1 MPNVSHAL
9 LSQAESPNALDLAHL
24 LHAHP
29 LHLLRRRLDLKNRC
43 CPRLQCEKE
52 GEAIQG
58 RRRQKNPCDCHLLDS
73 TIQNMTVHYR
83 SNQREC
89 LLHGKSL
96 AERKEL
102 KRQITRIKTGEP
114 VRSSTGSAHSKSST
128 SRPLPGER
136 PPTVV
141 NETDQVDEEQEV
153 QEDQMGENEEQQ
165 EQEESNAKSKFS
177 VKLGLT
183 KTVKSDAMGERIV
196 DAVLR
201 FNEIT
206 YHGLKLLSVY
216 TIMLGKTLPPFDRP
230 DGKRLIRQC
239 FYAVSV
245 TTRQTVPATPDRK
258 WPSRE
263 ALNQS
268 LTYHTTTVMADI
280 RRHIVV
286 HLVSRIT
293 KYARIKLTHILGSS
307 PSNVSLDPRD
317 VKELAQRLTKRLVYN
332 EKQAWVIAK
341 NKNEDPPPIPAWARP
356 SDVLLS
362 THKELA
368 TAVSQVFDSVVHRVE
383 GSENP
388 WLKRYYPLHRFLLR
402 EMEELNGTVDNNI
415 GGDGSEEPI
424 RIAESAPRIHHAWA
438 RRKVT
443 KICGRHPEVF
453 VSRRSRR
460 RATMA
465 LLKAVT
471 NRLTLEANSEGS
483 SRGNRSCKRRG
494 ILPESI
500 MTEVKT
506 KAAKTIRKLEGS
518 FCLKGTGKPTGQ
530 DRSRLWTLLPQPSL
544 RRRHMLLDTTTLVE
558 LYKIIDC
565 RRALEYETARLAARK
580 KIWAQVFHLE
590 RVKGVDFSERPLQGK
605 RREFTNIIST
615 DGEACSFI
623 CRRPKAGATGKAD
636 PPSPR
641 SVCFDEEVVFRSID
655 PGESDVI
662 SGYIP
667 RMTFDPNDR
676 HRLSPS
682 QPDIDQQRMP
692 ATSSPHQQR
701 KEKAKMGKETTF
713 GMSGKEWRHLAG
725 HNFTDQW
732 RDAWKKEVAA
742 VAGCLKEECWQDDES
757 QTPPP
762 VPSVT
767 DDPDDVEE
775 LRWEALDED
784 DDNNTAKDDKQK
796 EWDVEPMYRYIY
808 KGSREAIYA
817 VRHCQ
822 KCYTTWNRDTNAA
835 RNIAFLFWY
844 QRRFGVGK
852 RPFPLRRSS
861 PLVTS

>member
-1 MPNVSHAL
+1 M
-9 LSQAESPNALDLAHL
+9 
-24 LHAHP
+24 
-29 LHLLRRRLDLKNRC
+29 R
-43 CPRLQCEKE
+43 E

-128 SRPLPGER
+128 SRPLPGGQPTLSAPSQPLDLSVTER

-183 KTVKSDAMGERIV
+183 KTVKSEMGERIV
-196 DAVLR
+196 DAVLS

-245 TTRQTVPATPDRK
+245 TTRQTVPATPVDPRLKRAFDEYRKQLPEQDRK

-341 NKNEDPPPIPAWARP
+341 NKNEDPPPIPAWTRP

-383 GSENP
+383 GSGGLPICSSKARDQYNETGTENP

-402 EMEELNGTVDNNI
+402 EMEELNGPVDNNI
-415 GGDGSEEPI
+415 AGDGSEEPI
-424 RIAESAPRIHHAWA
+424 RIAEAAPHIHHAWA

-460 RATMA
+460 RAAMA

-506 KAAKTIRKLEGS
+506 KAAKTIRKLEEGS

-530 DRSRLWTLLPQPSL
+530 DPSRLWTLLPQPSL

-565 RRALEYETARLAARK
+565 RRALEYETARLADRK

-662 SGYIP
+662 SGFIP
-667 RMTFDPNDR
+667 RMTFDPDDR

-682 QPDIDQQRMP
+682 FQPDIDQQRMP

-742 VAGCLKEECWQDDES
+742 VAGVSISTLTSSITTPKTVILQTHLTHLQKTFRSVDFLTTYHSKEHRWNFFKYRQSQKALSEVVRRVKGDDLQREIQGYCCVWQWKIWWSE
-757 QTPPP
+757 
-762 VPSVT
+762 
-767 DDPDDVEE
+767 
-775 LRWEALDED
+775 R
-784 DDNNTAKDDKQK
+784 K
-796 EWDVEPMYRYIY
+796 
-808 KGSREAIYA
+808 
-817 VRHCQ
+817 
-822 KCYTTWNRDTNAA
+822 
-835 RNIAFLFWY
+835 
-844 QRRFGVGK
+844 
-852 RPFPLRRSS
+852 
-861 PLVTS
+861 